1 MQPVDQT
8 ALGVSGYIESLRR
21 DRDRFVALA
30 FCAADLLLEVNAQGR
45 ITFAAG
51 ATLSLIG
58 RSPEEMSGALLLD
71 IIAPDDR
78 VLMSEF
84 LRGMTPGSRLDPV
97 PIRLASK
104 RGPTPALSLTGY
116 HLPDL
121 PGCFFFTLR
130 LGAAQVF
137 SESNVELK
145 RDPESGL
152 LERESFAEIAGKQL
166 QEARQRGEA
175 LKLTMLRTENLP
187 QLRESMDREA
197 AQSMMHTLGAAL
209 KASSAA
215 GQTAA
220 RLADDSYGLI
230 HRAGLD
236 IDAVRTRIED
246 VIRAADPKG
255 VGIKVTAGTMDAD
268 AGGINE
274 ADTVRVLL
282 YTVNRFCET
291 GMEDLD
297 LSNLTESLDKMTRE
311 TTERMNHFRE
321 MAHGGKF
328 DVAFQPIVS
337 LTTHEVHHYEA
348 LARFQGDIDHSP
360 YELITFAENTGVISD
375 FDLAMCKRVLDWL
388 TKTAGRGV
396 QHIVAI
402 NLSGRSIANTAFVS
416 ALHELLKA
424 NQMVR
429 AQVMFEITE
438 SAKIVDLEMANRF
451 IQGLRRAGHKV
462 CLDDFGAGS
471 AALKYLH
478 ALEIDVVKIDGQY
491 IQSALAKRRYQAF
504 LKAVVGLCHDLGVAT
519 IAEMVEDKKCVTML
533 QKCGVKLGQGYMFG
547 RPSFDINAFV
557 TGAKAPTTRAANTT
571 AWRSAQGYFGS

>member
-1 MQPVDQT
+1 MQAMEQT
-8 ALGVSGYIESLRR
+8 SLGVSGYVESLRR

-51 ATLSLIG
+51 ATLSLVG
-58 RSPEEMSGALLLD
+58 RTPEEIAGSLLLD
-71 IIAPDDR
+71 MIAPEDR

-97 PIRLASK
+97 PIRLAG
-104 RGPTPALSLTGY
+104 RNGPTPALSLTGY

-121 PGCFFFTLR
+121 PGCFFFTMR
-130 LGAAQVF
+130 LGAAHIF
-137 SESNVELK
+137 ADSTVEVTC
-145 RDPESGL
+145 DSESGL
-152 LERESFAEIAGKQL
+152 LERESFAAMAGRQL
-166 QEARQRGEA
+166 QEARKRGES
-175 LKLTMLRTENLP
+175 LKLTMLRTGNLP
-187 QLRESMDREA
+187 KLRESMDREA
-197 AQSMMHTLGAAL
+197 AQSMMHTLGACL
-209 KASSAA
+209 RASSAS
-215 GQTAA
+215 GHTAA
-220 RLADDSYGLI
+220 RLNEDSYGLI
-230 HRAGLD
+230 HRASLD
-236 IDAVRTRIED
+236 IDAMRTRMED

-255 VGIKVTAGTMDAD
+255 VGIKITSGTMDAD
-268 AGGINE
+268 AGSMND

-297 LSNLTESLDKMTRE
+297 LSNLSESLEKMTRE
-311 TTERMNHFRE
+311 TTAQMNHFRE

-328 DVAFQPIVS
+328 DIAFQPIVS
-337 LTTHEVHHYEA
+337 LTTHEVHHFEA
-348 LARFQGDIDHSP
+348 LARFQGDIDRSP
-360 YELITFAENTGVISD
+360 YELITFAENTGVITD
-375 FDLAMCKRVLDWL
+375 FDLAMCKRVLEWL
-388 TKTAGRGV
+388 TRTAGRGV
-396 QHIVAI
+396 QHVIAI

-424 NQMVR
+424 YQLIR

-547 RPSFDINAFV
+547 RPSFDINTFH
-557 TGAKAPTTRAANTT
+557 TGTNASAVRPASAT

>member
-1 MQPVDQT
+1 MEQT
-8 ALGVSGYIESLRR
+8 SLGVSGYVESLRR

-51 ATLSLIG
+51 ATLSLVG
-58 RSPEEMSGALLLD
+58 RTPEEMSGSLLLD
-71 IIAPDDR
+71 MIAPEDR
-78 VLMSEF
+78 MLMSEF
-84 LRGMTPGSRLDPV
+84 LRCMTPGSRLDPV
-97 PIRLASK
+97 PIRLAG
-104 RGPTPALSLTGY
+104 RNGPTPALSLTGY

-121 PGCFFFTLR
+121 PGCFFFTMR
-130 LGAAQVF
+130 LGASHVLT
-137 SESNVELK
+137 ESDIEMR

-152 LERESFAEIAGKQL
+152 LERESFAAMAGRQL
-166 QEARQRGEA
+166 QEARKRGEA
-175 LKLTMLRTENLP
+175 LKLTMLRTEQLP
-187 QLRESMDREA
+187 ELRESMDREA
-197 AQSMMHTLGAAL
+197 AQSMMQTLGACL
-209 KASSAA
+209 KASSAS

-220 RLADDSYGLI
+220 RLNDDSYGLI

-236 IDAVRTRIED
+236 IDAMRARMED

-255 VGIKVTAGTMDAD
+255 VGVKITAGTMDAD
-268 AGGINE
+268 AGSMDD

-282 YTVNRFCET
+282 YTVNRFCES

-297 LSNLTESLDKMTRE
+297 LSNLSESLEKMTRE
-311 TTERMNHFRE
+311 TTAQMNQFRE
-321 MAHGGKF
+321 IAHGGKF

-337 LTTHEVHHYEA
+337 LATHEVHHYEA
-348 LARFQGDIDHSP
+348 LARFEGNIDRSP

-375 FDLAMCKRVLDWL
+375 FDLAMCKRVLEWL

-416 ALHELLKA
+416 TLHELLKA
-424 NQMVR
+424 YQMIR

-438 SAKIVDLEMANRF
+438 SAKIIDLEMANRF
-451 IQGLRRAGHKV
+451 IQGLRKAGHKV

-547 RPSFDINAFV
+547 RPSFDINTFV
-557 TGAKAPTTRAANTT
+557 AGPQAPTARAANAT